1 MAIFQNQGP
10 DLLKVLSLQTPT
22 YDKADLVSGRN
33 EGLRLLPAENN
44 THSPFSAF
52 GLMNVRGRN
61 RHNIWVVRKQNRL
74 SSRRTVISKSAHTST
89 YMYVFCAKK
98 PARVRTECAHQRQQR
113 SPPVRLHG
121 PGHSC
126 MATIMSR
133 LQSRSPAQNPHL
145 NSVAWA
151 TFCACCQ
158 LHRRS

>member
-10 DLLKVLSLQTPT
+10 DLLKGFSLQTPT

-44 THSPFSAF
+44 THSPVSAF
-52 GLMNVRGRN
+52 GLMNVWGRN
-61 RHNIWVVRKQNRL
+61 RHNIWVVRKQIDYQAGAL
-74 SSRRTVISKSAHTST
+74 WFQKVLTHPT

-126 MATIMSR
+126 VASIMSR

-145 NSVAWA
+145 NSVVWA